1 MAEIKKINNESISS
15 ALSGNTRQYLI
26 GNLKLPQEL
35 DHIQDCDLEIGITNY
50 EQLAS
55 EAPHTH
61 TRAKEY
67 QYMISGRTEYLNIK
81 TGEVS
86 SFVAGDFY
94 MIETGVAYAQRSEAN
109 TTILFIKYPGGN
121 DKVDIEPTP
130 EVSKWLSSPVGSAY
144 HG

>member
-1 MAEIKKINNESISS
+1 VAEIKKISNESISDS
-15 ALSGNTRQYLI
+15 LRGNTRQYLI

-35 DHIQDCDLEIGITNY
+35 EHIHDSDLEIGITNY
-50 EQLAS
+50 EQATS
-55 EAPHTH
+55 EEPHMH
-61 TRAKEY
+61 RQAKEY

-86 SFVAGDFY
+86 SFLAGDFFF
-94 MIETGVAYAQRSEAN
+94 IETGVAYAQRSDAG

-121 DKVDIEPTP
+121 DKVNIETIDLVREWMNAPFG
-130 EVSKWLSSPVGSAY
+130 SSY